1 MSASKTD
8 VDPVGCWV
16 NATYRRDDAVGQW
29 LARRE
34 ANQVD
39 GAVPVAVESLVA
51 VLRAVRE
58 WSTRGASGQRR
69 AVGACACGTHR
80 DHAIAGLRVAGARER
95 RRKLL
100 LEELGAKPGVSR
112 VAEPAGQPFVTIACN
127 LGAVRLLGHVGQVR
141 PVPRRSKAGEH
152 CSNPGK
158 GGRAAYAFDGATGPP
173 RAGGGTACCRS
184 AATAAGAAPAPAA
197 AA

>member
-1 MSASKTD
+1 MSASKPD

-16 NATYRRDDAVGQW
+16 NATYCRDDAVGQR

-58 WSTRGASGQRR
+58 WSARGAAVSGEQSGRTEITPSQDF
-69 AVGACACGTHR
+69 GS
-80 DHAIAGLRVAGARER
+80 
-95 RRKLL
+95 
-100 LEELGAKPGVSR
+100 P
-112 VAEPAGQPFVTIACN
+112 EPASAAVSSSWRNSAQSPASVASQNPPVSPSSQLHVTLVPSGCSASSGRSVPF
-127 LGAVRLLGHVGQVR
+127 HVG
-141 PVPRRSKAGEH
+141 PEKAGGH

-184 AATAAGAAPAPAA
+184 AAIAAPPPTAPPPIAA
-197 AA
+197 A